1 MSVTALYLG
10 IAAIYLRELWPR
22 KQQEARQK
30 QSNSEPNF
38 EHLFSIEPLC
48 RLMPLRGAKVK
59 AEAQPETLSSE
70 VRRIW
75 KKHVGQVRS
84 ELLLIAVSVCT
95 LQLTV
100 LVTRFLA
107 FLSQDDGSTAML
119 ARKTLQIGSVSSLF
133 WYVQLNSE
141 ATAK

>member
-1 MSVTALYLG
+1 M
-10 IAAIYLRELWPR
+10 
-22 KQQEARQK
+22 
-30 QSNSEPNF
+30 
-38 EHLFSIEPLC
+38 
-48 RLMPLRGAKVK
+48 K

-70 VRRIW
+70 MRRVW

-107 FLSQDDGSTAML
+107 FLSQDDGSTASL
-119 ARKTLQIGSVSSLF
+119 VRKSLQIGSVSSLF
-133 WYVQLNSE
+133 WYVQANSE
-141 ATAK
+141 AIAK